1 MQCQCV
7 QGVKCVKAKNFP
19 WGNSLPLHTLAFT
32 PRCVL
37 AVALPAIY
45 SNILIHVMVKEGE

>member
-19 WGNSLPLHTLAFT
+19 SIDKSKGVKVAFT